1 MTNLNQF
8 ICTRPQ
14 LATILLDRGC
24 KLSIAP
30 NPWKPHLSA
39 WLCDLDPKSA
49 TIISEFYKS
58 IGQPVPGKVAR
69 YIEGVQS

>member
-1 MTNLNQF
+1 MTSQF

-14 LATILLDRGC
+14 LATILMDRGC
-24 KLSIAP
+24 NLVMTP

-39 WLCDLDPKSA
+39 WLCDLDSTSA
-49 TIISEFYKS
+49 GIISDFYKS

-69 YIEGVQS
+69 YIEGELS